1 MQNFFGGG
9 GQLSC
14 ILHTYIHILYLTS
27 NLKQLKISQYL
38 RVSSSINY
46 GRCVSGEYNEFVK
59 AAWPSG
65 SAAGPAIWW
74 LRGNLEAL
82 ANFILCS
89 AKFKSSC
96 IKISYQKNINFVYAL
111 MVKFIKQNN
120 RIIKNP
126 DIFIKTNLTIYLHFF
141 ISRKWM
147 LSFVLCVSNLYK
159 MCQSH
164 SLLLSLLS
172 WLR

>member
-1 MQNFFGGG
+1 
-9 GQLSC
+9 
-14 ILHTYIHILYLTS
+14 
-27 NLKQLKISQYL
+27 
-38 RVSSSINY
+38 
-46 GRCVSGEYNEFVK
+46 
-59 AAWPSG
+59 
-65 SAAGPAIWW
+65 
-74 LRGNLEAL
+74 
-82 ANFILCS
+82 
-89 AKFKSSC
+89 
-96 IKISYQKNINFVYAL
+96 

-126 DIFIKTNLTIYLHFF
+126 DIVIKTNLTIYLHFF

-159 MCQSH
+159 MCQNH